1 MMRKEWKLVPVEPTE
16 AMIKGSDFISRRSAI
31 ETWAGYLGAVPEAP
45 KACLDNALGLMQG
58 LLDWNRAQPQPPIA
72 VGYEYGVAT
81 ALAGMMPQYDGQP
94 MGVVEVW
101 NQGTSAE
108 YTTVDLIGPPLAHGT
123 KLYQQSNASEVDVL
137 KNIAESAAERLRIVE
152 QERDSLLAQVAAQ
165 AERLRQYETNPDA
178 PKADVTVAGCEPAG
192 ETKLAEVAVTL
203 QRVATFLEDTSLKRR
218 ETLNRNP
225 SGRYVAANIASVA
238 QIAARF
244 LPDIQSANAVV
255 SEEIRRLSLRGDS
268 AGSGAVVTSAP
279 GAASVVS
286 EGESHE

>member
-1 MMRKEWKLVPVEPTE
+1 
-16 AMIKGSDFISRRSAI
+16 
-31 ETWAGYLGAVPEAP
+31 
-45 KACLDNALGLMQG
+45 
-58 LLDWNRAQPQPPIA
+58 
-72 VGYEYGVAT
+72 
-81 ALAGMMPQYDGQP
+81 

-244 LPDIQSANAVV
+244 IPDVQSANAVV
-255 SEEIRRLSLRGDS
+255 SEEIRRLSLRGDP
-268 AGSGAVVTSAP
+268 AGSEGVVTSAP